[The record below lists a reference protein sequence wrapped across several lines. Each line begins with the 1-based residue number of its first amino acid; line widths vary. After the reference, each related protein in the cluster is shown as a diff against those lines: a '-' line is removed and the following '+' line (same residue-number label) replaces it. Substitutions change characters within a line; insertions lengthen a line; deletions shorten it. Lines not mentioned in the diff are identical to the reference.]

1 MQMREM
7 DRTARVARLWTKRG
21 RASRSSPG
29 ARLSEISFRRAARA
43 DLPAI
48 VALLADD
55 SVNGHR
61 ERPGEPLQPGYLEAF
76 EAIDAD
82 PNNLLVVG
90 EIDDAPVATA
100 QITFIPNLTQQGG
113 MRAVVEGVRVSSN
126 ARSQGIGEKLMA
138 YMTALARE
146 RGCVS
151 VQLTTSKARVDAHRF
166 YDRIGFAHS
175 HLGFKR
181 DLA

>member
-1 MQMREM
+1 MN
-7 DRTARVARLWTKRG
+7 DIL
-21 RASRSSPG
+21 
-29 ARLSEISFRRAARA
+29 FRRAMRA

-48 VALLADD
+48 VTLLADD

-61 ERPGEPLQPGYLEAF
+61 EKPGEPLVEGYARAF

-82 PNNLLVVG
+82 PNNVLIVG
-90 EIDDAPVATA
+90 ESAGALVATA

-113 MRAVVEGVRVSSN
+113 MRAIVEGVRVSS
-126 ARSQGIGEKLMA
+126 ACRSQGIGEKLMA
-138 YMTALARE
+138 YMTELARA
-146 RGCVS
+146 RGCVY

-166 YDRIGFAHS
+166 YDRIGFVHS

-181 DLA
+181 DLK